1 MMIFKCDSLIGFL
14 GINPGL
20 PIQILFYVLNKNLY
34 SVKYCINTLIIYTV
48 DTYTFNIVM
57 CVASQH
63 DFVYIFVYIE
73 PAVLLDVGDVELLI
87 F

>member
-34 SVKYCINTLIIYTV
+34 SVKYCINTLKIYTV

-63 DFVYIFVYIE
+63 HFVYIFVYIE
-73 PAVLLDVGDVELLI
+73 PAVLFYVGDDELFI